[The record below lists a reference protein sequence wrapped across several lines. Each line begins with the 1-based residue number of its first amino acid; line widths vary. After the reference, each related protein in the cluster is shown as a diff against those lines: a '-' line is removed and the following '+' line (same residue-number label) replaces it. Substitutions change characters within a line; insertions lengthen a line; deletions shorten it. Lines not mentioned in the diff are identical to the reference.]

1 LPNCPQALD
10 QTSPEIKKV
19 NPILK
24 VHRACKSFQ
33 QGNHRVDVLEHLS
46 MHANAGEKV
55 AILGPSGCGKSTLL
69 SLLAGLDK
77 PDVGTV
83 EIDGQDLAK
92 MSEDE
97 RSRTRSE
104 KLGIVFQQYH
114 LMRNL
119 TAIENVGLP
128 LEILGKA
135 DYADRARVAL
145 KEVGL
150 SHRVAHFPSEMSG
163 GECQRVAIARALV
176 TRPSLVL
183 ADEPSGNLDQKTGEE
198 VMDLLFKLCK
208 EHEIT
213 LILVTHNQ
221 ELADHCDRALLLKDG
236 ALGKLKV

>member
-1 LPNCPQALD
+1 V
-10 QTSPEIKKV
+10 E
-19 NPILK
+19 
-24 VHRACKSFQ
+24 
-33 QGNHRVDVLEHLS
+33 VLEHLS
-46 MHANAGEKV
+46 MQANAGEKL

-83 EIDGQDLAK
+83 ELEGKNLAK
-92 MSEDE
+92 LSEDE
-97 RSRTRSE
+97 RCRLRSE
-104 KLGIVFQQYH
+104 KIGIVFQQYH

-128 LEILGKA
+128 MEILGLA
-135 DYADRARVAL
+135 DYAERARMAL

-183 ADEPSGNLDQKTGEE
+183 ADEPSGNLDQKTGDE
-198 VMDLLFKLCK
+198 VMDLLFNLCK
-208 EHEIT
+208 EHRLT
-213 LILVTHNQ
+213 LVLVTHNR
-221 ELADHCDRALLLKDG
+221 ELAKRCDRALLLKDG
-236 ALGKLKV
+236 ALTKLGK

>member
-1 LPNCPQALD
+1 M
-10 QTSPEIKKV
+10 

-33 QGNHRVDVLEHLS
+33 QGNHRVDVLEHLN

-97 RSRTRSE
+97 RSKTRSE

-176 TRPSLVL
+176 TRPSVVL

-213 LILVTHNQ
+213 LILVTHNR

-236 ALGKLKV
+236 ALEKLKV

>member
-1 LPNCPQALD
+1 
-10 QTSPEIKKV
+10 V

-33 QGNHRVDVLEHLS
+33 QGNHRVDVLEHLN

-97 RSRTRSE
+97 RSKTRSE

-176 TRPSLVL
+176 TRPSVVL

-213 LILVTHNQ
+213 LILVTHNR

>member
-1 LPNCPQALD
+1 
-10 QTSPEIKKV
+10 V

-33 QGNHRVDVLEHLS
+33 QGNHRVDVLEHLN

-97 RSRTRSE
+97 RSKTRSE

-183 ADEPSGNLDQKTGEE
+183 ADEPSGNLDHKTGEE
-198 VMDLLFKLCK
+198 VMDLLFSLCN
-208 EHEIT
+208 EHGIT
-213 LILVTHNQ
+213 LILVTHNR
-221 ELADHCDRALLLKDG
+221 ELANRCDRALLLKDG
-236 ALGKLKV
+236 ALKKLNE

>member
-1 LPNCPQALD
+1 M
-10 QTSPEIKKV
+10 

-33 QGNHRVDVLEHLS
+33 QGNHRVDVLEHLN

-97 RSRTRSE
+97 RSKTRSE

-176 TRPSLVL
+176 TLPSVVL

-213 LILVTHNQ
+213 LILVTHNR

>member
-1 LPNCPQALD
+1 
-10 QTSPEIKKV
+10 V

-33 QGNHRVDVLEHLS
+33 QGNHRVDVLEHLN

-97 RSRTRSE
+97 RSKTRSE

-150 SHRVAHFPSEMSG
+150 SHRVAHFPTEMSG

-176 TRPSLVL
+176 TRPSVVL

-213 LILVTHNQ
+213 LILVTHNR